1 VWITFGKFGG
11 RKRFLDCGDAKTRPW
26 QRCHDRVQ
34 RPVEEADPNGFLAVS
49 APAIVDFAN
58 RKIIVEPKID
68 G

>member
-1 VWITFGKFGG
+1 
-11 RKRFLDCGDAKTRPW
+11 
-26 QRCHDRVQ
+26 
-34 RPVEEADPNGFLAVS
+34 VEEADPNGFLAVS